1 MAEKADELNKLISI
15 ATDLGLNDEIRIRAI
30 ERLGN
35 IGTKE
40 ALRAL
45 LDLAANEAMVKQ
57 DREIAIKQAR
67 NIIRS
72 GP

>member
-15 ATDLGLNDEIRIRAI
+15 ATDLGLSDDMRIRAI

-72 GP
+72 EP

>member
-30 ERLGN
+30 EGLGN

-45 LDLAANEAMVKQ
+45 WTWRRMKLWSNRTEKLPSKRLET
-57 DREIAIKQAR
+57 
-67 NIIRS
+67 
-72 GP
+72 

>member
-15 ATDLGLNDEIRIRAI
+15 ATDLELNDEIRIRAI
-30 ERLGN
+30 EGLGN

-67 NIIRS
+67 DIIRS
-72 GP
+72 GR